1 MHHLWPVYHLISWVI
16 ARSIYVNKLCSMIRT
31 LRTLI
36 ATTSELITLLKQHHE
51 TDLPLEAD
59 RRGQPHKWA
68 CFTGC
73 LRWSMGH
80 GGDTMSTSIFW
91 LTW

>member
-1 MHHLWPVYHLISWVI
+1 MHHLWHVYHLISWVI

-59 RRGQPHKWA
+59 RRGQPHK
-68 CFTGC
+68 
-73 LRWSMGH
+73 
-80 GGDTMSTSIFW
+80 
-91 LTW
+91 